1 MDLSKM
7 MQLEGNVVQNKES
20 QILKMDKT
28 YCSVNLNDLKLQIL
42 TCKVRIYS
50 RGMRIR
56 WDNKYKIT
64 ECSKNQCTI
73 ILNPFSSPSH
83 TPIMQTLLHFM
94 LSHSSLKLYCFI
106 IVFSFWFSEFII
118 FFVLY
123 LVIQ

>member
-1 MDLSKM
+1 M

-64 ECSKNQCTI
+64 ECSKNQCMI